1 MRYARPARRTDCRC
15 DMGKFIFGLIL
26 GMYMGIT
33 LMCIIIVSR
42 EEKR

>member
-1 MRYARPARRTDCRC
+1 MRDLPAGETVGGA
-15 DMGKFIFGLIL
+15 MGKFIFGLIL
-26 GMYMGIT
+26 GAYMGIT

>member
-1 MRYARPARRTDCRC
+1 MLFTGRC